1 MPAAAAFGAEA
12 KPGSR
17 TSAARKVSLDLT
29 HLIALSW
36 LFPFRRCPT
45 RSQGEAVGEIE
56 HGIALLTVDEL
67 TTSQWAALADVAQIE
82 RGCALVPRP
91 ERRGDFHVLVALGL
105 ARSYGQGLGGEGFA
119 PTAAGRKEA
128 KRSASGP
135 SSSKPRGFALLTAER
150 RREIASMGGKSVAPE
165 DRAFSK
171 DRNLAAAAGRVGGEK
186 KPAHLVDGK

>member
-1 MPAAAAFGAEA
+1 MAE
-12 KPGSR
+12 
-17 TSAARKVSLDLT
+17 
-29 HLIALSW
+29 
-36 LFPFRRCPT
+36 
-45 RSQGEAVGEIE
+45 EIE

-67 TTSQWAALADVAQIE
+67 TASQWAALADVAQIE

-128 KRSASGP
+128 NRRSASGV
-135 SSSKPRGFALLTAER
+135 SSGKPRGFALLSAER

-171 DRNLAAAAGRVGGEK
+171 DRNLASAAGRVGGEK